1 MSLIKTQK
9 LSIYY
14 ERSPEREYG
23 PLLYI
28 GGTGGDL
35 RNKPN
40 QMDSPLKDFFEV
52 ISYDQRGLGQSE
64 TPDGPYTMQDY
75 ADDAFNFIR
84 KLGFERVNIIGV
96 SFGGMVAQH
105 LAINY
110 PDVVDKLVLM
120 CTSPGGKKYHSFPL
134 HELEEIEDDVEYAR
148 KFVSIS
154 DLRITDDYIKN
165 NNEVYEF
172 LIDQIKNYLR
182 SPESKRNQGKD
193 LQLDARKDHNVLDL
207 LKNIKSPTFIAGGL
221 YDGIAPQSNIDIL
234 NELIPNSSKKFY
246 KGGHT
251 FFLEDQQAWKDI
263 IKFLK
268 N

>member
-1 MSLIKTQK
+1 MPFINTKNIK
-9 LSIYY
+9 LYY
-14 ERSPEREYG
+14 EFAGHGETV
-23 PLLYI
+23 LYI
-28 GGTGGDL
+28 SGTGGDL
-35 RNKPN
+35 RK
-40 QMDSPLKDFFEV
+40 SPSVFDNDLKNNFHL

-64 TPDGPYTMQDY
+64 VPDGPYTMKDY
-75 ADDAFNFIR
+75 ADDAFNFLI

-134 HELEEIEDDVEYAR
+134 HELEEIEDDLEYAR

-165 NNEVYEF
+165 NNEAYEL

-182 SPESKRNQGKD
+182 SPESKRNQGKE
-193 LQLDARKDHNVLDL
+193 LQLDARKDHDVLNL

-234 NELIPNSSKKFY
+234 DELIPNSSKKFY

-263 IKFLK
+263 IEFIK

>member
-1 MSLIKTQK
+1 MPFINTKNIK
-9 LSIYY
+9 IYY
-14 ERSPEREYG
+14 ESAGQGEAV
-23 PLLYI
+23 LYI
-28 GGTGGDL
+28 SGTGGDL
-35 RNKPN
+35 RK
-40 QMDSPLKDFFEV
+40 SPSVFDNDLKNNFHL

-64 TPDGPYTMQDY
+64 IPVGPYSMKDY
-75 ADDAFNFIR
+75 ADDAFTFLR

-110 PDVVDKLVLM
+110 PDVVEKLVLM

-134 HELEEIEDDVEYAR
+134 HELEEIEDDLEYGR

-165 NNEVYEF
+165 NNEVYEL

-182 SPESKRNQGKD
+182 SPESKRNQGKE
-193 LQLDARKDHNVLDL
+193 LQLDARKDHDVLNL

-234 NELIPNSSKKFY
+234 DELIPNSSKKFY

-263 IKFLK
+263 IKFIK

>member
-1 MSLIKTQK
+1 M
-9 LSIYY
+9 
-14 ERSPEREYG
+14 
-23 PLLYI
+23 
-28 GGTGGDL
+28 
-35 RNKPN
+35 
-40 QMDSPLKDFFEV
+40 
-52 ISYDQRGLGQSE
+52 
-64 TPDGPYTMQDY
+64 
-75 ADDAFNFIR
+75 
-84 KLGFERVNIIGV
+84 
-96 SFGGMVAQH
+96 
-105 LAINY
+105 AINY
-110 PDVVDKLVLM
+110 PDAVYKLVLM

-134 HELEEIEDDVEYAR
+134 HELEEIEDDLEYGR

-165 NNEVYEF
+165 NNEVYEL

-182 SPESKRNQGKD
+182 SPESKRNQGKE
-193 LQLDARKDHNVLDL
+193 LQLDARKDHNVLNL

-234 NELIPNSSKKFY
+234 DELIPNSSKKFY

-263 IKFLK
+263 IEFLK

>member
-1 MSLIKTQK
+1 MPFINTKNIK
-9 LSIYY
+9 IYY
-14 ERSPEREYG
+14 ESAGKGEAV
-23 PLLYI
+23 LYI
-28 GGTGGDL
+28 SGTGGDL
-35 RNKPN
+35 RK
-40 QMDSPLKDFFEV
+40 SPSVFDNDLKNNFHL

-110 PDVVDKLVLM
+110 PNVVEKLVLM

-134 HELEEIEDDVEYAR
+134 HELEEIEDDLEYAR
-148 KFVSIS
+148 KFISIS
-154 DLRITDDYIKN
+154 DSRINDDYIKN

-172 LIDQIKNYLR
+172 LINQIKNYLR
-182 SPESKRNQGKD
+182 SSESKKNQGKD
-193 LQLDARKDHNVLDL
+193 LQLGARKDHNVLDL
-207 LKNIKSPTFIAGGL
+207 LKNIKNPTLIAGGL
-221 YDGIAPQSNIDIL
+221 YDGIAPKSNIDIL
-234 NELIPNSSKKFY
+234 DELIPNSFKKFY

-251 FFLEDQQAWKDI
+251 FFLEDQQAWEDV

>member
-1 MSLIKTQK
+1 MPFINTKNIK
-9 LSIYY
+9 LYY
-14 ERSPEREYG
+14 ESAGHGEAV
-23 PLLYI
+23 LYI
-28 GGTGGDL
+28 SGTGGDL
-35 RNKPN
+35 RK
-40 QMDSPLKDFFEV
+40 SPSVFDNDLKNNFHL

-64 TPDGPYTMQDY
+64 IPDGPYTMKDY
-75 ADDAFNFIR
+75 ADDAFNFLR
-84 KLGFERVNIIGV
+84 KLGFEKVNIIGV

-110 PDVVDKLVLM
+110 PNVVEKLVLM

-134 HELEEIEDDVEYAR
+134 HELEAIKDDLEYAR
-148 KFVSIS
+148 EFVSIS
-154 DLRITDDYIKN
+154 DLRITDDYIKK

-182 SPESKRNQGKD
+182 SPESKRNQGKY
-193 LQLDARKDHNVLDL
+193 LQLDARKDHNVLNL
-207 LKNIKSPTFIAGGL
+207 LKNIKCPTLIAGGL
-221 YDGIAPQSNIDIL
+221 YDGIASKSNIDIL
-234 NELIPNSSKKFY
+234 DELIPNSSKKFY

-263 IKFLK
+263 IEFLK